1 LAISYKT
8 TALKQEID
16 NHETRII
23 TLEKSDVVQD
33 DRIKTL
39 QSDTREME
47 NQVDLLEKAVI
58 KFGELAIAIK
68 WLLGALGVS
77 VIGLIWSLITGQA
90 SIAFK

>member
-1 LAISYKT
+1 MAISYKT